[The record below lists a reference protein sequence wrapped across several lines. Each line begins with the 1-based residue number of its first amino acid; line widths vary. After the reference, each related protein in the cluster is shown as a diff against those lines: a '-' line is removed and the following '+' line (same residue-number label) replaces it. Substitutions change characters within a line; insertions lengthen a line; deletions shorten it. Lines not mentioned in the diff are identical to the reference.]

1 MRLFSKNICLPSIST
16 ADKRLSG
23 KVFDPGPCVFKKRI
37 MEDKTLPD
45 NGSQVRF
52 MRKDDD
58 EWRDGE
64 YDAENKMFIEI
75 YSTELTTHNWT
86 DISQWELLET

>member
-1 MRLFSKNICLPSIST
+1 
-16 ADKRLSG
+16 
-23 KVFDPGPCVFKKRI
+23 
-37 MEDKTLPD
+37 MEGKTLPE

-52 MRKDDD
+52 MRIDDE

-75 YSTELTTHNWT
+75 YSAELTTHNWN
-86 DISQWELLET
+86 DISKWAYSEV

>member
-1 MRLFSKNICLPSIST
+1 MP
-16 ADKRLSG
+16 
-23 KVFDPGPCVFKKRI
+23 
-37 MEDKTLPD
+37 ED
-45 NGSQVRF
+45 GSQIRF
-52 MRKDDD
+52 MRYDDE

-86 DISQWELLET
+86 DVQEWELLDV

>member
-1 MRLFSKNICLPSIST
+1 
-16 ADKRLSG
+16 
-23 KVFDPGPCVFKKRI
+23 
-37 MEDKTLPD
+37 MEGKTLPT
-45 NGSQVRF
+45 NGSLVRF
-52 MRKDDD
+52 KREDDD

-86 DISQWELLET
+86 DIVRWELLDA

>member
-1 MRLFSKNICLPSIST
+1 MKEKALP
-16 ADKRLSG
+16 
-23 KVFDPGPCVFKKRI
+23 
-37 MEDKTLPD
+37 E

-52 MRKDDD
+52 MRYDEE

-86 DISQWELLET
+86 DVRKWELLEV

>member
-1 MRLFSKNICLPSIST
+1 MYL
-16 ADKRLSG
+16 
-23 KVFDPGPCVFKKRI
+23 KKQI
-37 MEDKTLPD
+37 MEDKTLPE
-45 NGSQVRF
+45 NGSLVRF
-52 MRKDDD
+52 MRKDEN

-86 DISQWELLET
+86 DIGVWEFLDV